1 LDKEFTFWT
10 QEEIKYLI
18 KNYPTEDMDDMVNYL
33 NRTDSA
39 IKLKAHSLKLKRRKG
54 YVVLQRILEN
64 QKKLMKQYELKSIA
78 IIFFI
83 IFNLVNGFSDFNG
96 LNELNN

>member
-10 QEEIKYLI
+10 QKEIKYLI
-18 KNYPTEDMDDMVNYL
+18 KNYPTEDMEDMVNYL

-78 IIFFI
+78 IIFLI